1 MQSKHFIV
9 EERPISREEY
19 LELRNS
25 TDWIQIGGAEAE
37 KALSNDLY
45 SICIT
50 HEGKTV
56 GVARIIG
63 DGAIYYY
70 IQDLIVLPEYQ
81 EMGIGRLLMENIE
94 KFLQSEA
101 PKGAFIGLM
110 AAENTTRFYENFGYM
125 VRPEQK
131 PGMFKY
137 VE

>member
-25 TDWIQIGGAEAE
+25 TDWIDVSGEVVE

-45 SICIT
+45 SICVT

-81 EMGIGRLLMENIE
+81 KMGVGRLLMEHIE
-94 KFLQSEA
+94 KYLQNKA

-110 AAENTTRFYENFGYM
+110 AAENTTGFYENFGYI
-125 VRPEQK
+125 VRPGQK

-137 VE
+137 KE